1 MERYKNGTIDVIDT
15 AVGEEAIRFRVKS
28 NKGYKLSKLV
38 ITTDS
43 GEMVEFTEGE
53 TIENSDGTISI
64 DKNKF
69 TMPFENVTIEARWR
83 SDSIINVPDTF
94 KNPNTGIK

>member
-1 MERYKNGTIDVIDT
+1 
-15 AVGEEAIRFRVKS
+15 
-28 NKGYKLSKLV
+28 
-38 ITTDS
+38 
-43 GEMVEFTEGE
+43 MVEFTEGE

-69 TMPFENVTIEARWR
+69 TMPFENVTIEARCR